1 MEMNMVNRLTGKFA
15 DVCDHAVAVC
25 KALLLGKLRNHR
37 VNMTD
42 QRLIFFRYLGSGCK
56 MLLRNH
62 EKMRRRQRRNVQK
75 REALIVL
82 IDLRRRNLTGN
93 DFTKQSD

>member
-1 MEMNMVNRLTGKFA
+1 MEMDVVNRLTGEVA
-15 DVCDHAVAVC
+15 DVCDHTVAVC

-62 EKMRRRQRRNVQK
+62 EKMRRRQGRDIQISTPSPTSRPHRPSSSESHRQ
-75 REALIVL
+75 
-82 IDLRRRNLTGN
+82 
-93 DFTKQSD
+93 